1 MRIAFAA
8 AYDPRDVSNWSGTP
22 FFMVK
27 GLEAAGAAVDIV
39 APLPEYRPLIQFS
52 KKAFHRAA
60 GRRHLSNR
68 EPKVLRHWAHQLERR
83 LAGSQ
88 ADVVVSS
95 DSTTVTH
102 LESDLPIVVWTDA
115 TFHALVGFYPEF
127 SNLSASSIENG
138 NRQELAAL
146 DRVALAVYSSRWAA
160 EGAREYYGVDDDRL
174 AVVPFGANIEPPSA
188 AEVSA
193 CVHSRS
199 RDVCRLVFIASDW
212 FRKGGDV
219 AVDAVGL
226 VNEAGVP
233 AEVTIVGA
241 QPHRPD
247 ALPPYANYV
256 GIFDKRSR
264 GAGEMGELIGGAHFL
279 LLPTRADCSPVVFA
293 EASAWGTPS
302 LAPDVGGVGELVVDG
317 VNGWL
322 LEQAA
327 GPEKYASAILAGFE
341 DPTAYRELALSSRRE
356 YDRRLNWKTAGGE
369 MVRLLEGVADP
380 AA

>member
-8 AYDPRDVSNWSGTP
+8 AYDPRDVRIWSGTP

-27 GLEAAGAAVDIV
+27 GLEAAGATVDIV
-39 APLPEYRPLIQFS
+39 APLPEHRPLIQLG

-68 EPKVLRHWAHQLERR
+68 EPKVLRYWAHQLERH
-83 LAGSQ
+83 LDGSQ

-95 DSTTVTH
+95 DSTPVTH

-115 TFHALVGFYPEF
+115 TFDALVGFYPEF
-127 SNLSASSIENG
+127 SNLSASSVENG
-138 NRQELAAL
+138 RRQERAAL
-146 DRVALAVYSSRWAA
+146 DRVTLAVYSSGWAA
-160 EGAREYYGVDDDRL
+160 EGARQHYGVDDDRL
-174 AVVPFGANIEPPSA
+174 AVVHFGANIEPPSA

-193 CVHSRS
+193 CVDSRS

-212 FRKGGDV
+212 VRKGGDV

-241 QPHRPD
+241 RPHRRD
-247 ALPPYANYV
+247 ALPAHANYI
-256 GIFDKRSR
+256 GTLDKRSG
-264 GAGEMGELIGGAHFL
+264 GARKMGELIGGAHFL
-279 LLPTRADCSPVVFA
+279 LLPTRADCSPLVFA

-317 VNGWL
+317 VNGRL
-322 LEQAA
+322 LERAA

-341 DPTAYRELALSSRRE
+341 DPIAYRELALSSRRE
-356 YDRRLNWKTAGGE
+356 YERRLNWKTAGGE
-369 MVRLLEGVADP
+369 MVRLLEGVA
-380 AA
+380 ARTA